1 MPKYKEEVA
10 KIYTRA
16 EMIVI
21 NNPLP
26 SSGLNKSMRFN
37 EETAVIHDDGTVTSQ
52 AGVPDSWLSQEL
64 TAENQTEK
72 FDLVDSDDKVTGT
85 ATFAEVH
92 AMLRSLYKY
101 VAKKR
106 DDAPP
111 PADDPVPLPEGV
123 ESVLDMNSSET
134 EESGGG
140 E

>member
-64 TAENQTEK
+64 TADNQTEK
-72 FDLVDSDDKVTGT
+72 FDLVDSDDNVTGT

-111 PADDPVPLPEGV
+111 PADDPIPLPEGV

-134 EESGGG
+134 EESSGG

>member
-64 TAENQTEK
+64 TADNQTEK

-85 ATFAEVH
+85 ATFAEVY

-106 DDAPP
+106 DDAPAP
-111 PADDPVPLPEGV
+111 SDPAIPLPEGV
-123 ESVLDMNSSET
+123 ESVLDKDPPEA

>member
-1 MPKYKEEVA
+1 MPKYKEETA

-26 SSGLNKSMRFN
+26 SSGLNPSMRFN
-37 EETAVIHDDGTVTSQ
+37 EETAIIHEDGTATSQ
-52 AGVPDSWLSQEL
+52 AGVPNSWLSEEL
-64 TAENQTEK
+64 TDDNLTEQ
-72 FDLVDSDDKVTGT
+72 FNLVDSEDNVTGT

-106 DDAPP
+106 DDAPAP
-111 PADDPVPLPEGV
+111 NDAAIPLPEGV
-123 ESVLDMNSSET
+123 ESVLDMNPPEA

>member
-1 MPKYKEEVA
+1 MPKYKEEA
-10 KIYTRA
+10 ARIYTRA

-26 SSGLNKSMRFN
+26 SSGLNPSMRFN

-64 TAENQTEK
+64 TADNQAEQ
-72 FDLVDSDDKVTGT
+72 FDLVDSDDNVTGT
-85 ATFAEVH
+85 ATFADVH
-92 AMLRSLYKY
+92 AMMRSLYKY

-106 DDAPP
+106 DDAPAP
-111 PADDPVPLPEGV
+111 SDPAVPLPEGV
-123 ESVLDMNSSET
+123 ESVLDMGS

-140 E
+140 Q